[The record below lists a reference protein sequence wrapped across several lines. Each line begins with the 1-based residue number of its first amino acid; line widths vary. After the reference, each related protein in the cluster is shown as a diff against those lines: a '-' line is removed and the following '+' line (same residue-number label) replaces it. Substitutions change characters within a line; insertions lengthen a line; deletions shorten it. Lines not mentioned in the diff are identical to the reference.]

1 MMKNQKILEEL
12 EKELKYWYKEK
23 AAAEED
29 LMLLDPDDPSERQN
43 LFLYERDVKRAE
55 SNIDRVERKIK
66 KIKFKEIGNILGDLI
81 NYKNTIKH

>member
-23 AAAEED
+23 AAAEEY

-55 SNIDRVERKIK
+55 SNIDRVGRKIK
-66 KIKFKEIGNILGDLI
+66 EIKFKEIGNILGDLI
-81 NYKNTIKH
+81 NYKNTIRH